1 MTEKEDQLVGKDKSH
16 PEELLLFMSLPTI
29 KHPEGLVV
37 RNQLPKSAIIVLV
50 YMRFGSVRVLEVNLM
65 KNDCELSS

>member
-37 RNQLPKSAIIVLV
+37 RNQLPKSYHCPGLHALWQCKSFRSAP
-50 YMRFGSVRVLEVNLM
+50 YEERL
-65 KNDCELSS
+65 